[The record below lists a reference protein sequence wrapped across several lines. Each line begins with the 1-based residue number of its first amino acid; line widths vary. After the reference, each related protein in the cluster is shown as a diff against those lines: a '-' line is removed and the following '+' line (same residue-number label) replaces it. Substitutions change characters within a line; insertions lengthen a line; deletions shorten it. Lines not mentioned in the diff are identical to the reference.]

1 MNTAYLIVA
10 AVPAPAGTP
19 WGPYWRRSFP
29 VVIVRSV
36 SRIGGDLIT
45 DGNAQ
50 EIGSHMKPQTQLNEH
65 RTGVEMLNDGLPAAG
80 SRATAIC
87 RVDHPADR
95 HVDQSGGST
104 VEDDYLITE
113 VMQLRA

>member
-10 AVPAPAGTP
+10 AVPALLIVGALLAPLLSRRDRAQRFQDR
-19 WGPYWRRSFP
+19 WRP
-29 VVIVRSV
+29 
-36 SRIGGDLIT
+36 DY
-45 DGNAQ
+45 DGKAQ
-50 EIGSHMKPQTQLNEH
+50 EIGSHMKTQTQLNEH

-80 SRATAIC
+80 SR
-87 RVDHPADR
+87 DR
-95 HVDQSGGST
+95 YFAEWTTLQTRYVDQSGGST